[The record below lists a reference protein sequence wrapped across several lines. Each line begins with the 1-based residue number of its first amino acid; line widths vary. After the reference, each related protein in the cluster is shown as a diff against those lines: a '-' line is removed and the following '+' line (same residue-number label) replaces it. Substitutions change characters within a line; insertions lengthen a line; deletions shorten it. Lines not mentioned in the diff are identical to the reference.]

1 MKTIITGITATI
13 LLSVSLHVHSQAIN
27 TANKHTAQAEGVSN
41 KAFYITGTSIQ
52 PGTNGI
58 TVTWEANNQFKI
70 ASYELQL
77 SENNHDFSTV
87 KRRTSGTETNVKYQV
102 SLTNTV
108 ILASPVYFRIKVIT
122 LDGKVSYTESKTV
135 RIEEI

>member
-1 MKTIITGITATI
+1 MKTIITSITATV
-13 LLSVSLHVHSQAIN
+13 LLSISLHAHSQAIN
-27 TANKHTAQAEGVSN
+27 TSNKHAAQAEGVSN
-41 KAFYITGTSIQ
+41 KAFNITGTSIQ

-58 TVTWEANNQFKI
+58 TVTWEANNQFNI
-70 ASYELQL
+70 ARYELQL

-87 KRRTSGTETNVKYQV
+87 KRKTSGTETNVKYQV

-108 ILASPVYFRIKVIT
+108 ILASPVYFRIKVVT
-122 LDGKVSYTESKTV
+122 LDGQVSYTESKTV